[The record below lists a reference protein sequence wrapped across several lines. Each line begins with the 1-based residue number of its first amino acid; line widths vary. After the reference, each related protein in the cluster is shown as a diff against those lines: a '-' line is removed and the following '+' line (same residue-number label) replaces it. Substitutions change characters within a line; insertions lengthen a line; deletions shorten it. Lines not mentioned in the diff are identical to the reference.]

1 MDKFILDGSIND
13 KDFLIHILNNLPKEY
28 NVFFGCA
35 GESCHK
41 SGNDALTIEVI
52 REKLNHRYKRIKNKN
67 ETKREKEKALGACN
81 KKFKERCHKCGRSK
95 AK

>member
-52 REKLNHRYKRIKNKN
+52 REKSLRINVRKR
-67 ETKREKEKALGACN
+67 KRKKALA
-81 KKFKERCHKCGRSK
+81 
-95 AK
+95 A